1 MNLKDL
7 NKTLDIKLDRN
18 SDSKFI
24 SFSLLKSAIN
34 ENDFNKMNELY
45 NLLLGIDLNVA
56 GSIEQRK
63 NALLENDFKIVSE
76 DKKFLA
82 FYDKLK
88 ESFDL
93 EEFIENLANAVYFG
107 INLQNITYSAKDGFI
122 LPDTTTEIPFLYI
135 NKDETLKQ
143 FYLETNEY
151 SKIYFDSVDDLS
163 LVKFY
168 YNYNSKSF
176 LNRSL
181 SAKLLYYSVLKHSV
195 ITLNLEY
202 LDKNAIPPI
211 ILKTDNLDDEKMVQ
225 DLMTMLQM
233 LKSNAFGVFNKDVE
247 IDTLKQDSESK
258 FLELIAYC
266 DKKQNELILGGNLT
280 GSSEKV
286 GSQAL
291 GTVHENRLKEII
303 KSDAK
308 KISKFV
314 TNYLLKLCELNFSYA
329 PVFDFII
336 DVVDDENVEALKT
349 KAETQEI
356 KSKTIQ
362 NLTNIGYKIPI
373 EYIEKEFD
381 IKGIKFE
388 SFANTKEPN
397 HILEANK
404 VKKLPVDHIDMA
416 LNQKAVI
423 DKQKIDE
430 KDINTILEKLINESN
445 SYEEVYSKILDL
457 YSDIELNSLEKS
469 LTKYISSSYLIGTL
483 EDE

>member
-7 NKTLDIKLDRN
+7 NKTLDIKFDRN

-388 SFANTKEPN
+388 SFANSKEPN

-416 LNQKAVI
+416 LDQKAVI
-423 DKQKIDE
+423 DKQKSDE

-457 YSDIELNSLEKS
+457 YDDIELNSLEKS
-469 LTKYISSSYLIGTL
+469 LTNYISGSYLLGTL

>member
-7 NKTLDIKLDRN
+7 NKTLDIKFDRN

-63 NALLENDFKIVSE
+63 NALLGNDFKIVSE

-211 ILKTDNLDDEKMVQ
+211 ILKTDSLDDEKMVQ

-233 LKSNAFGVFNKDVE
+233 LKSNAFGVFNKEVE

-416 LNQKAVI
+416 LDQKAVI
-423 DKQKIDE
+423 DKQKSDE

-457 YSDIELNSLEKS
+457 YDDIELNSLEKS
-469 LTKYISSSYLIGTL
+469 LTNYISSSYLIGTL

>member
-7 NKTLDIKLDRN
+7 NKTLDIKFDRN

-151 SKIYFDSVDDLS
+151 SKIYFNSVDDLS

-168 YNYNSKSF
+168 YNYNKDSF

-233 LKSNAFGVFNKDVE
+233 LKSNAFGVFNKEVE

-349 KAETQEI
+349 KAETLEI

-416 LNQKAVI
+416 LDQKAVI
-423 DKQKIDE
+423 DKQKSDE

-469 LTKYISSSYLIGTL
+469 LTKYISGSYLLGIL

>member
-7 NKTLDIKLDRN
+7 NKTLDIKFDRN

-416 LNQKAVI
+416 LDQKAVI
-423 DKQKIDE
+423 DKQKSDE

-469 LTKYISSSYLIGTL
+469 LTNYISSSYLIGTL

>member
-1 MNLKDL
+1 MVWIFQLLALMKKEFLAIWSDKKSRTIIIIPPL
-7 NKTLDIKLDRN
+7 MQLFLFSFAVTLEVKNIDIAVLDRDN
-18 SDSKFI
+18 STKSQEIIRNLRRMNRRINDLAEVAVMLNEINRTTVISIDDFVYNDS
-24 SFSLLKSAIN
+24 
-34 ENDFNKMNELY
+34 ENYSGLD
-45 NLLLGIDLNVA
+45 
-56 GSIEQRK
+56 R
-63 NALLENDFKIVSE
+63 LE
-76 DKKFLA
+76 
-82 FYDKLK
+82 
-88 ESFDL
+88 
-93 EEFIENLANAVYFG
+93 
-107 INLQNITYSAKDGFI
+107 
-122 LPDTTTEIPFLYI
+122 
-135 NKDETLKQ
+135 
-143 FYLETNEY
+143 
-151 SKIYFDSVDDLS
+151 
-163 LVKFY
+163 
-168 YNYNSKSF
+168 
-176 LNRSL
+176 
-181 SAKLLYYSVLKHSV
+181 
-195 ITLNLEY
+195 
-202 LDKNAIPPI
+202 DKNAIPPI
-211 ILKTDNLDDEKMVQ
+211 ILKTDSLDDEKMVQ

-469 LTKYISSSYLIGTL
+469 LTNYISSSYLIGTL

>member
-7 NKTLDIKLDRN
+7 NNKLDIKFDRN

-63 NALLENDFKIVSE
+63 NALLENDFKIISE

-93 EEFIENLANAVYFG
+93 EEFIENLCNAVYFG
-107 INLQNITYSAKDGFI
+107 INLQNITYIAKDGYI
-122 LPDTTTEIPFLYI
+122 LPNETKEIPFLYI

-151 SKIYFDSVDDLS
+151 SKIYFNSTDDLS

-168 YNYNSKSF
+168 YNYQKESF

-195 ITLNLEY
+195 IALNLEY

-225 DLMTMLQM
+225 DLMSMLQM

-303 KSDAK
+303 KTDAK

-329 PVFDFII
+329 PIFDFII
-336 DVVDDENVEALKT
+336 DVVDDEDVEAWKT
-349 KAETQEI
+349 KAETLEI

-362 NLTNIGYKIPI
+362 NLANIGYQIPI
-373 EYIEKEFD
+373 EYIEKEFA

-388 SFANTKEPN
+388 SVANSKEAN
-397 HILEANK
+397 HILEPNK
-404 VKKLPVDHIDMA
+404 VKKLPLDHIDIA
-416 LNQKAVI
+416 QNQKVLI
-423 DKQKIDE
+423 DKQKSDE
-430 KDINTILEKLINESN
+430 KDINSILEKLINESN
-445 SYEEVYSKILDL
+445 SYEEVYSKILKL
-457 YSDIELNSLEKS
+457 YDDIELNSLEKS
-469 LTKYISSSYLIGTL
+469 LTNYISSSYLIGTL
-483 EDE
+483 ENE

>member
-7 NKTLDIKLDRN
+7 NKTLDIKFDRN

-151 SKIYFDSVDDLS
+151 SKIYFNSVDDLS

-168 YNYNSKSF
+168 YNYNKDSF

-349 KAETQEI
+349 KAETLEI

-416 LNQKAVI
+416 LDQKAVI
-423 DKQKIDE
+423 DKQKSDE
-430 KDINTILEKLINESN
+430 KEINTILEKLINESN

-457 YSDIELNSLEKS
+457 YDDIELNSLEKS
-469 LTKYISSSYLIGTL
+469 LTNYIASSYIMGHL
-483 EDE
+483 DD

>member
-7 NKTLDIKLDRN
+7 NKTLDIKFDRN

-63 NALLENDFKIVSE
+63 NALLGNDFKIVSE

-202 LDKNAIPPI
+202 LDKNAIP
-211 ILKTDNLDDEKMVQ
+211 TESDFVKM
-225 DLMTMLQM
+225 
-233 LKSNAFGVFNKDVE
+233 NKR
-247 IDTLKQDSESK
+247 
-258 FLELIAYC
+258 
-266 DKKQNELILGGNLT
+266 N
-280 GSSEKV
+280 
-286 GSQAL
+286 
-291 GTVHENRLKEII
+291 
-303 KSDAK
+303 
-308 KISKFV
+308 
-314 TNYLLKLCELNFSYA
+314 
-329 PVFDFII
+329 
-336 DVVDDENVEALKT
+336 
-349 KAETQEI
+349 
-356 KSKTIQ
+356 
-362 NLTNIGYKIPI
+362 
-373 EYIEKEFD
+373 
-381 IKGIKFE
+381 
-388 SFANTKEPN
+388 
-397 HILEANK
+397 
-404 VKKLPVDHIDMA
+404 
-416 LNQKAVI
+416 
-423 DKQKIDE
+423 
-430 KDINTILEKLINESN
+430 
-445 SYEEVYSKILDL
+445 
-457 YSDIELNSLEKS
+457 
-469 LTKYISSSYLIGTL
+469 
-483 EDE
+483 

>member
-7 NKTLDIKLDRN
+7 NKTLDIKFDRN

-122 LPDTTTEIPFLYI
+122 LPDTTKEIPFLYI
-135 NKDETLKQ
+135 KKDETLKQ

-151 SKIYFDSVDDLS
+151 SKIYFNSVDDLS

-168 YNYNSKSF
+168 YNYNKDSF

-211 ILKTDNLDDEKMVQ
+211 ILKTDSLDDEKMVQ

-388 SFANTKEPN
+388 KLSNSKEPN

-416 LNQKAVI
+416 LNQKDVI
-423 DKQKIDE
+423 DKQKSDE

-457 YSDIELNSLEKS
+457 YDDIELNSLEES
-469 LTKYISSSYLIGTL
+469 LTNYISSSYLIGTL